1 MTYQEKV
8 KKSKKIRKSINSL
21 GIKEEIKVTYGVDRV
36 GKPAEYTIRAYSG
49 FRGENNYAISEANS
63 FMGRSMNVDKVTNT
77 MLRCYSFDLMSQKTT
92 YNFPLYLF
100 KIV

>member
-77 MLRCYSFDLMSQKTT
+77 MLRCYSFDLMSQRTT
-92 YNFPLYLF
+92 YNFPLYLL

>member
-8 KKSKKIRKSINSL
+8 KKSKKIHKSITSL
-21 GIKEEIKVTYGVDRV
+21 GIKEEIKVTYGVDYN

-49 FRGENNYAISEANS
+49 FKGENNYAISEANS

>member
-49 FRGENNYAISEANS
+49 FKGENNYAISEANS

-77 MLRCYSFDLMSQKTT
+77 MLRCYSFDLMSQRTT

>member
-49 FRGENNYAISEANS
+49 FKGENNYAISEANS
-63 FMGRSMNVDKVTNT
+63 FMGRSMNVDRVTNT
-77 MLRCYSFDLMSQKTT
+77 MLRCYSFDLMSQRTT
-92 YNFPLYLF
+92 YNFPLYLL

>member
-49 FRGENNYAISEANS
+49 FKGENNYAISEANS

-77 MLRCYSFDLMSQKTT
+77 MLRCYSFDLMSQRTT
-92 YNFPLYLF
+92 YNFPLYLL
-100 KIV
+100 KTV

>member
-49 FRGENNYAISEANS
+49 FKGENNYAISEANS

-77 MLRCYSFDLMSQKTT
+77 MLRCYSFDLMSQRTT
-92 YNFPLYLF
+92 YNFPLYLL